1 MAEPTHYLDAEA
13 TRDMISEELLEVTE
27 KIREGTAQV
36 MKFRAAFRA
45 ACRSGS
51 VDSDTTVAA
60 LALLRRAEDAGQ
72 RWRARLTELRQRL
85 DEATHGN
92 KEA

>member
-1 MAEPTHYLDAEA
+1 MAEPIRQFDAEA
-13 TRDMISEELLEVTE
+13 TRDMIAEELLEVTE

-60 LALLRRAEDAGQ
+60 VALLQRAEKAAQ
-72 RWRARLTELRQRL
+72 RWRDRLIELRQKL
-85 DEATHGN
+85 SGASNGG
-92 KEA
+92 KS